1 MNEKQFVETYCHNC
15 GSQRCEGIG
24 TEWFEGCKYRWNLDG
39 QDPASEIERLNKKFW
54 DLVNS
59 IADKNVVRIV
69 KCKDCKHYD
78 CGECLHPENI
88 SHSYDEEYVYEH
100 YIYVSPEHFCSY
112 GERKEDNKNEE

>member
-24 TEWFEGCKYRWNLDG
+24 TEWFEGCKYKWNLDG

-69 KCKDCKHYD
+69 KCKDCIYNDNED
-78 CGECLHPENI
+78 CTHLKNI
-88 SHSYDEEYVYEH
+88 GYSYDIKCSYPH
-100 YIYVSPEHFCSY
+100 FIHVSPEHFCSY
-112 GERKEDNKNEE
+112 GKRKEDNKNEE